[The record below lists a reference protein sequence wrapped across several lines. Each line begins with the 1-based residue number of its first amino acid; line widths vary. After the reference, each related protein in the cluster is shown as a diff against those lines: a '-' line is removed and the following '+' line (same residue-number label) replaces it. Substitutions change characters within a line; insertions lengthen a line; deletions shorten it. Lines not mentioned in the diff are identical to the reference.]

1 VGALDAVEFAAGH
14 GELLLAVVAVGGA
27 DFVAVDIAFHQ
38 EGGANFGSGGL
49 DLGCIKALAAQKLFE
64 FGALLVQTVEHFLI
78 AGAVYAH
85 GGVPAGALGLE
96 VLFGQAFYGD
106 RAGLAEIFKLA
117 AQHEGCGHEADGE

>member
-1 VGALDAVEFAAGH
+1 M
-14 GELLLAVVAVGGA
+14 
-27 DFVAVDIAFHQ
+27 
-38 EGGANFGSGGL
+38 
-49 DLGCIKALAAQKLFE
+49 
-64 FGALLVQTVEHFLI
+64 LVQTVEHFLI

-117 AQHEGCGHEADGE
+117 AQHEGGGHEADGEQGAEGFNAAGEGFFCGHDAFLCAWWKRTDGGYLKRDRRIFV